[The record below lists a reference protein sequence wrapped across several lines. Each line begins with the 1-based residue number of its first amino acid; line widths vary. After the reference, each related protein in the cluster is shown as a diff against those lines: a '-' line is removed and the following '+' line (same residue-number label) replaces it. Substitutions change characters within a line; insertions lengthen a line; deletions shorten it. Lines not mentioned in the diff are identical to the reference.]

1 MMNIRVAKAGL
12 RVQEVRSYEFRRIH
26 GVSNLRVFFDGWR
39 ILKVITAEAFR
50 HRIRQ
55 RRASKAVNVPEAA
68 AVGSPIPTVPVAADA
83 SKD

>member
-1 MMNIRVAKAGL
+1 
-12 RVQEVRSYEFRRIH
+12 
-26 GVSNLRVFFDGWR
+26 VSNLRVFFDGWR